1 MQCKVLVVALHC
13 LVELQFVAELQPC
26 YALFKFRNYSIRAC
40 FGVLSDSCVVS

>member
-26 YALFKFRNYSIRAC
+26 YALFKFRAC